1 LFFAPIAVAFWRL
14 RRIRRCGLPW
24 LEGEA
29 LVQALATKAGIRR
42 RVDVLLHHEILAPVT
57 YGLAR
62 PTIVLPSDVSA
73 WSDTD
78 VLQAV
83 VHELEHVHRGDW
95 FISLVSRVVCALYWF
110 HPLVWIAWSSLSL
123 ESERACDD
131 AVLRS
136 AEGTAYAEQLV
147 ALARRLSSATL
158 RPVVSMANR
167 SDLSVRISAVLDP
180 GQSRGRAGGLSATL
194 AAAAAVVIVLGIS
207 PLRAVAKLD
216 ADHLAPSQVAD
227 AKRPA
232 FEVASIK
239 PNVSGDWR
247 NGQST
252 QPGGRFTARN
262 VTLRFLIQG
271 AYGRLPDFLVSGGPS
286 WIDSDRFDIVAKAEG
301 NPTPEQFGVMVR
313 TLLAERFNLSLHNE
327 IRQLPV
333 YALVM
338 ARRDGKVG
346 PQMQIAAVDCP
357 GGRGNTPPPEH
368 QPSSCGMHLSPGGH
382 LSAGG
387 VTMVQ
392 VAQALSRQVNR
403 VVLDRTRLTGQFDL
417 NLEWTPG
424 PGEFQLP
431 VPADGPRTGD
441 PSPVSG
447 PSIFTALQEQLG
459 LKLNSEKGPVNVLAV
474 DRAERPTAN

>member
-1 LFFAPIAVAFWRL
+1 
-14 RRIRRCGLPW
+14 
-24 LEGEA
+24 
-29 LVQALATKAGIRR
+29 
-42 RVDVLLHHEILAPVT
+42 
-57 YGLAR
+57 
-62 PTIVLPSDVSA
+62 
-73 WSDTD
+73 
-78 VLQAV
+78 
-83 VHELEHVHRGDW
+83 
-95 FISLVSRVVCALYWF
+95 
-110 HPLVWIAWSSLSL
+110 
-123 ESERACDD
+123 
-131 AVLRS
+131 
-136 AEGTAYAEQLV
+136 V
-147 ALARRLSSATL
+147 ALARRLSNGTL

-180 GQSRGRAGGLSATL
+180 GQSRGRAGGLPATL
-194 AAAAAVVIVLGIS
+194 VAAAAFVIVLGIS
-207 PLRAVAKLD
+207 PLRVVAKLD
-216 ADHLAPSQVAD
+216 ADQLAPSQVAD
-227 AKRPA
+227 AKHSA

-239 PNVSGDWR
+239 PNASGDWKS
-247 NGQST
+247 GQTT

-271 AYGRLPDFLVSGGPS
+271 AYGRLPEFRVSGGPS
-286 WIDSDRFDIVAKAEG
+286 WIDSDRFDIIAKAEG

-313 TLLAERFNLSLHNE
+313 TLLGERFNLSLHNE

-346 PQMQIAAVDCP
+346 PQMRIAAVDCP
-357 GGRGNTPPPEH
+357 GGRANTPPPEH
-368 QPSSCGMHLSPGGH
+368 QPSSCGTHFSPGGH

-387 VTMVQ
+387 VTMAQ
-392 VAQALSRQVNR
+392 VAESLSRQVNR

-424 PGEFQLP
+424 PGEFRPL
-431 VPADGPRTGD
+431 VPADGPGTGD

-459 LKLNSEKGPVNVLAV
+459 LKLNSEKGPVNVLVV